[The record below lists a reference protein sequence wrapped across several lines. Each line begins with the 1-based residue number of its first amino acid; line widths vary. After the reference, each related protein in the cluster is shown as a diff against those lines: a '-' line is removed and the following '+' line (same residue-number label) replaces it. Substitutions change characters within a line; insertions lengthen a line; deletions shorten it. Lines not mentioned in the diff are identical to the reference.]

1 MKQKIAIVAGG
12 NSSEYQI
19 SINSARELSSS
30 LDKTKYNSYTVVVK
44 GSEWTVLSSDKKYL
58 IDKND
63 FSFEINGSRIQFDC
77 VLMAIHG
84 TPGEDGKL
92 QSYFDLLKIPYTC
105 SNVFTSALTFNKYAC
120 KNFLKEFG
128 VKTAKSLL
136 LRKEEA
142 FNLEDILHKLQ
153 LPCFVKPNNS
163 GSSFGISK
171 VNDKEELQTAIF
183 NAFAEDEEVII
194 EEYVKGTE
202 VSCGLFKI
210 KSEMIT
216 FPLTEIVSENDF
228 FDYEA
233 KYTKGKAEEITPA
246 RIPDDLRQKCM
257 DLSEHIY
264 LKLACS
270 GLVRIDYIITKNTPY
285 FLEIN
290 TVPGMSKESIV
301 PRQIKVF
308 GSNMGDILDLVIQDA
323 LNRNQS

>member
-1 MKQKIAIVAGG
+1 MKKNIAVVAGG

-19 SINSARELSSS
+19 SINSAGELSSS
-30 LDKTKYNSYTVVVK
+30 LDEKKYNAYTVVVK
-44 GSEWTVLSSDKKYL
+44 GSEWTVLSSEKKYT

-63 FSFEINGSRIQFDC
+63 FSFQTSKLKIKFDC

-92 QSYFDLLKIPYTC
+92 QSYFDLLNIPYTSC
-105 SNVFTSALTFNKYAC
+105 NVFTSALTFNKFAC

-142 FNLEDILHKLQ
+142 FDLEGILQKLNM
-153 LPCFVKPNNS
+153 PCFVKPNNS

-171 VNDKEELQTAIF
+171 VKDKEELRTAIF
-183 NAFAEDEEVII
+183 NAFVEDEEVII
-194 EEYVKGTE
+194 EEFVQGTE
-202 VSCGLFKI
+202 VSCGLFKT
-210 KSEMIT
+210 KSEILI

-233 KYTKGKAEEITPA
+233 KYTEGKAEEITPA

-257 DLSEHIY
+257 DISEHIY
-264 LKLACS
+264 LKLGCD
-270 GLVRIDYIITKNTPY
+270 GLVRIDYIISNNTPY

-290 TVPGMSKESIV
+290 TVPGMTKESIV
-301 PRQIKVF
+301 PRQIEAF
-308 GSNMGDILDLVIQDA
+308 GSNMGEILDLVIKDA
-323 LNRNQS
+323 LDRKLS